1 MFFKTLF
8 HSFLILSMFLVLSLS
23 AKDQVVKSMV
33 GQAGTI
39 QATAIAAEKAEEA
52 EDFSRA
58 TWLWRN
64 EFQST
69 AGIISTSLLGNNDT
83 LGGKTCRVIDDFE
96 VPASDTWTLDT
107 IRVYLFWY
115 KQQADEYQIYIYNDE
130 FGLPEV
136 LSPVADFTFQ
146 VNLPAEL
153 TLYPIDVAVSKR
165 SIELPGGFYWISVIA
180 IYNTASMVDTFLT
193 LWNRKDTLQGPNPSM
208 IMDSLGVHY
217 TPYPTPWL
225 IYYFDGE
232 NTENSVRFWLRGNST
247 TGINN
252 VNSQKPKSLVSVY
265 PTPASDHITFR
276 LGNTNG
282 KYIEI
287 YDVMGKLVKTVNAR
301 TTSQKVDI
309 KPFTNG
315 IYIYQ
320 VLNKSRNIVDR
331 GRFSI
336 SK

>member
-1 MFFKTLF
+1 MIFKTLL
-8 HSFLILSMFLVLSLS
+8 HSSLIFSMFLIVSLG
-23 AKDQVVKSMV
+23 ANDQVAKSMV
-33 GQAGTI
+33 GKNASI
-39 QATAIAAEKAEEA
+39 QATAIATEA
-52 EDFSRA
+52 VEDFSRSE
-58 TWLWRN
+58 WLWRN
-64 EFQST
+64 EFNSL
-69 AGIISTSLLGNNDT
+69 AGIVSSVLLGNDPDS
-83 LGGKTCRVIDDFE
+83 GKSCRVIDDFE
-96 VPASDTWTLDT
+96 IPAAETWTLDT

-115 KQQADEYQIYIYNDE
+115 KGQADEYQIIIFNDD
-130 FGLPEV
+130 GGIPEETN
-136 LSPVADFTFQ
+136 PAADLTFQ
-146 VNLPAEL
+146 VDLPDEL
-153 TLYPIDVAVSKR
+153 TLYTIDVDVSTR
-165 SIELPGGFYWISVIA
+165 SIVLPGGLYWLCVLGT
-180 IYNTASMVDTFLT
+180 YNTATTVDTFLT

-208 IMDSLGVHY
+208 IMDSIGVHY
-217 TPYPTPWL
+217 SPYPTPWL

-232 NTENSVRFWLRGNST
+232 NTENSTRFWLRGTSE

-252 VNSQKPKSLVSVY
+252 VNSQKPKSLISVY

-276 LGNTNG
+276 LGNTKG

-287 YDVMGKLVKTVNAR
+287 YDVVGRMVKTVTAR
-301 TTSQKVDI
+301 TRNQKVNI

>member
-1 MFFKTLF
+1 MFKTLI
-8 HSFLILSMFLVLSLS
+8 HSSLIFSMLLVFSLG
-23 AKDQVVKSMV
+23 ANDQVAKSMV
-33 GQAGTI
+33 DKSAGI
-39 QATAIAAEKAEEA
+39 QATATAEAA

-58 TWLWRN
+58 TWVWRN
-64 EFQST
+64 EFTSL
-69 AGIISTSLLGNNDT
+69 AGIVSTTLLGNDPDS
-83 LGGKTCRVIDDFE
+83 GKSCRVIDDFE
-96 VPASDTWTLDT
+96 VPTTESWSLDT
-107 IRVYLFWY
+107 IRFYLFWY
-115 KQQADEYQIYIYNDE
+115 KQQADDYQVYIYNDD

-136 LSPVADFTFQ
+136 ISPVADFTFQ
-146 VNLPAEL
+146 VDLPEEL
-153 TLYPIDVAVSKR
+153 MLYTIDVDVSKR
-165 SIELPGGFYWISVIA
+165 SIELDPGLYWISVLGV
-180 IYNTASMVDTFLT
+180 YNTASMADTFLT
-193 LWNRKDTLQGPNPSM
+193 LWNRKDTLQGPNPSQ

-217 TPYPTPWL
+217 SPYPTPWL

-232 NTENSVRFWLRGNST
+232 NTENSTRFWLRGT
-247 TGINN
+247 ATVGINN

-276 LGNTNG
+276 LGDTKG

-287 YDVMGKLVKTVNAR
+287 YDVVGRLVKTVTAR
-301 TTSQKVDI
+301 TRNQKVNI

-320 VLNKSRNIVDR
+320 ILNKSKNIVDR